1 MFDGKKLKES
11 IGRTLKIDFGK
22 TLDQAKGHEKYYAVS
37 KAIMEEIVDDWSMTE
52 KTYTNG
58 KQAYYLSAEFLMG
71 RALGNNLI
79 NLDIYEEVK
88 KTLNEMNIDMNVV
101 EEIEEDAGL
110 GNGGLGRLAACFMDS
125 CATMNLPVTGYGIR
139 YSHGIF
145 KQKFVDGFQV
155 EEGDNWLKYGDPWSL
170 RRDEDTVVI
179 EFADGVVKAVPY
191 DTPIIGYGTKN
202 INKLRLWK
210 AEPIKDFDF
219 NLFND
224 QKYDEAVKEK
234 NRAEDISRV
243 LYPNDSEKEGKILR
257 LKQQYF
263 FVSAS
268 LKDMVRRFKDQLN
281 YDFEKFPEYHAVQL
295 NDTHPVVAI
304 PELMR
309 IFIDEEG
316 LSWEKAFEIT
326 VKTFSYTNHTI
337 LAEALEQWWDG
348 FYKEILPRI
357 YEIIQEIDRRFVI
370 ELKEK
375 GYKDDKI
382 KSMRIIA
389 DDMIKM
395 AHLAIYGTHTTNGV
409 AKLHTELLKH
419 QELKEWYV
427 LYPNRFQNKTN
438 GITPRRWVKLC
449 NKELSEMFTELL
461 DTDDWVNQLSI
472 LKELEKYSDNET
484 VLKRLLAIKKKKKE
498 ELAETIYEYE
508 GIHIDPS
515 SIFDIQ
521 IKRLHE
527 YKRQLL
533 NVFHILDLYYR
544 LKENPEMDIVPRTF
558 IFGAKAAPGYF
569 RAKGIIKFINEI
581 AKLVNNDKQI
591 NEKIKVVFVQNYRVS
606 YAEKLFPAADISEQI
621 STAGKEASGTGN
633 MKFMLNGTPTLGT
646 FDGANVEIVAEAGE
660 ENNFIF
666 GARVEEIEK
675 IKETYDPREYYEKVP
690 GLKRVVDTLI
700 NGTFDDGGTGMFE
713 EIYNSLLKGASWHKA
728 DNYFLFRDFDDYREA
743 HKKVDEAYRDKMG
756 WAKKALMNI
765 ANSGKFSSDRTIE
778 EYAKEIW
785 NIETRKI

>member
-1 MFDGKKLKES
+1 MFDRKKFKES
-11 IGRTLKIDFGK
+11 IERILKIDFGK
-22 TLDQAKGHEKYYAVS
+22 LLDQAKDYEKYYAVS
-37 KAIMEEIVDDWSMTE
+37 KAIMEFIVDDWSMTE
-52 KTYTNG
+52 KAYENG

-79 NLDIYEEVK
+79 NLGVYEDVK
-88 KTLNEMNIDMNVV
+88 EILNEMKIDINRI

-145 KQKFVDGFQV
+145 KQKFVNGFQV

-170 RRDEDTVVI
+170 RRYDEAVVV
-179 EFADGVVKAVPY
+179 EFADCSVRAVPY

-219 NLFND
+219 DLFND
-224 QKYDEAVKEK
+224 QEYDEAVKEK

-243 LYPNDSEKEGKILR
+243 LYPNDSKNEGKILR

-268 LKDMVRRFKDQLN
+268 LKDMIRSFKEKFEN
-281 YDFEKFPEYHAVQL
+281 DFEKFHEYHAIQL

-309 IFIDEEG
+309 ILIDEEG
-316 LSWEKAFEIT
+316 LSWEKAWNIT
-326 VKTFSYTNHTI
+326 VNTFSYTNHTI
-337 LAEALEQWWDG
+337 LAEALEQWWSG

-357 YEIIQEIDRRFVI
+357 YEIIEEIDRRFVI

-375 GYKDDKI
+375 GYTDEKI
-382 KSMRIIA
+382 NRVRII
-389 DDMIKM
+389 DDEMIKM
-395 AHLAIYGTHTTNGV
+395 AHLAIHGSHTTNGV
-409 AKLHTELLKH
+409 AKLHTEILIN
-419 QELKEWYV
+419 QELKDFYE

-438 GITPRRWVKLC
+438 GITPRRWLKLC
-449 NKELSEMFTELL
+449 NKELSSMITELL
-461 DTDDWVNQLSI
+461 GIDEWVTKLTM
-472 LKELEKYSDNET
+472 LKELEKYLDDEV
-484 VLKRLLAIKKKKKE
+484 VLKRLLEIKQKKKE
-498 ELAETIYEYE
+498 ALAEYIQKYE
-508 GIHIDPS
+508 GIAINPD

-533 NVFHILDLYYR
+533 NAFHILDLYYR
-544 LKENPEMDIVPRTF
+544 LKENPKMDIVPRTF

-581 AKLVNNDKQI
+581 AKLVNNDSEI
-591 NEKIKVVFVQNYRVS
+591 NHKIKVVFVQNYRVS

-675 IKETYDPREYYEKVP
+675 IKETYDPKEYYEKVS

-700 NGTFDDGGTGMFE
+700 DGTFDDGRTGMFE
-713 EIYNSLLKGASWHKA
+713 EIYNSLLMGASWHRP
-728 DNYFLFRDFDDYREA
+728 DNYFLLRDFDDYREA
-743 HKKVDEAYRDKMG
+743 HKRVDKAYRDRLG

-765 ANSGKFSSDRTIE
+765 ANAGKFSSDRTIE

-785 NIETRKI
+785 NIAPKRI